1 MTSKSGS
8 PEADIAKGNIALLY
22 SAAAIGQRVQ
32 ALADEIARRERA
44 GDEPLVLVG
53 LLSGAVPFATD
64 LSRALVERGVSLAID
79 YVRASSYAGTA
90 STGAV
95 ALEGRPSF
103 AVAGRD
109 VLIVD
114 DILDTGLTLEA
125 VLAAF
130 GREAPARLSS
140 CVLLDKRARR
150 LNGLTADFVGFSCP
164 DLFVVGYG
172 MDLDGRF
179 RELPFIGTIA
189 SP

>member
-1 MTSKSGS
+1 MTSKSGL
-8 PEADIAKGNIALLY
+8 PEADPAKEKIALLF

-44 GDEPLVLVG
+44 GEGSLVLVG

-64 LSRALVERGVSLAID
+64 LSRALVERGVALAID
-79 YVRASSYAGTA
+79 YVRASSYVGSA

-95 ALEGRPSF
+95 ALEGRLPF

-125 VLAAF
+125 VLSAF
-130 GREAPARLSS
+130 GKEGPSRLAS

-150 LNGLTADFVGFSCP
+150 VNGLMADFVGFSCP

>member
-8 PEADIAKGNIALLY
+8 SETDLVGGKIAPLY
-22 SAAAIGQRVQ
+22 SAAAIGARVQ
-32 ALADEIARRERA
+32 SLADEIARREGVGA
-44 GDEPLVLVG
+44 EPLVLVG

-64 LSRALVERGVSLAID
+64 LSRALVERGVALAID
-79 YVRASSYAGTA
+79 YVRASSYAGKKSA
-90 STGAV
+90 GAV
-95 ALEGRPSF
+95 ALEGRPAF
-103 AVAGRD
+103 CVAGRD

-125 VLAAF
+125 VLGAF
-130 GREAPARLSS
+130 GREAPARLST

-150 LNGLTADFVGFSCP
+150 VNGLMADYVGFPCP

-172 MDLDGRF
+172 MDLDGRY